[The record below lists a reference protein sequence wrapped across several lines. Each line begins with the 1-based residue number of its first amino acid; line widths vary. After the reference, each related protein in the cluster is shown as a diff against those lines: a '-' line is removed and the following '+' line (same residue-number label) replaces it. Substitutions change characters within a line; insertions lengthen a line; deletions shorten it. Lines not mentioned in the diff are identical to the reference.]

1 LGKRGNEV
9 VTAVVERGN
18 KAEEDERDRER
29 QRGEV
34 VGEGRQRWAREVWR
48 RMNRVL
54 NFEIGGAVPPKSGAG
69 KQVRWDE
76 KRLCFFCHCQVSNI
90 LDVGCIKIEKC

>member
-18 KAEEDERDRER
+18 RAEEDERDRER

-34 VGEGRQRWAREVWR
+34 VGEGPAAVGT
-48 RMNRVL
+48 
-54 NFEIGGAVPPKSGAG
+54 GGVA
-69 KQVRWDE
+69 QNE
-76 KRLCFFCHCQVSNI
+76 
-90 LDVGCIKIEKC
+90 